1 MKVLIA
7 EDDAISRRLLE
18 ANLKRIGCDVL
29 ACENGDQAW
38 EMLRSE
44 DGPQLAVLDWM
55 MPVMDGAEVCRR
67 VREQESQRYVY
78 LILLTAR
85 GRKQD
90 RAEGFDAGAD
100 DYLTKPF
107 DIQELRAKITV
118 GQRILDLQAALTS
131 KVVELQDALC
141 QVKQLQGLLPICMH
155 CKKIRDD
162 EATWHPLETYIE
174 RRSEAAFTHSLCP
187 GCLSRHYPENQARFT
202 VKSGSDTQ

>member
-1 MKVLIA
+1 MRVLIA

-141 QVKQLQGLLPICMH
+141 QVKQLQGAACPTTTRKSRPVLP
-155 CKKIRDD
+155 
-162 EATWHPLETYIE
+162 
-174 RRSEAAFTHSLCP
+174 
-187 GCLSRHYPENQARFT
+187 
-202 VKSGSDTQ
+202 

>member
-1 MKVLIA
+1 MRVLIA

-141 QVKQLQGLLPICMH
+141 QVKQLQGLLPICMF
-155 CKKIRDD
+155 CKRVRDGSCWHKL
-162 EATWHPLETYIE
+162 EAYIE
-174 RRSEAAFTHSLCP
+174 RHSEAAFTHSLCNE
-187 GCLSRHYPENQARFT
+187 CMEQNYPDLA
-202 VKSGSDTQ
+202 SGTTP